1 MPTSPDAQP
10 RPLAAYFSQLP
21 DRRIQAKCKHLFIDI
36 IMIVVCGTL
45 AGADDFVALAAFAR
59 AKADWL
65 RERLGLELPNGIPS
79 HDVLNRVFAA
89 IRPEQFH
96 ACFAAWVA
104 DVSAGLK
111 LKQIAID
118 GKSHRGSKTKRKTEK
133 ENTKTQKKKTKSSEY
148 QMIHMVS
155 AWATELGL
163 TLGQV
168 KTEEKSNEITAIPE
182 VLKLL
187 DVSGALVSID
197 AMGCQKEIAKQI
209 VDKKGNYLLAVK
221 DNQPRLFEDLK
232 AWAENALDQDSL
244 ELSQNLSEN
253 RAHGREET
261 RFCFVSEDVE
271 IIRDHQL
278 WPSLRSL
285 VCVVS
290 HREIDGK
297 QSDEVRFY
305 ISSRHGSAKQFQA
318 WVRNHWSIENSCHWV
333 LDVAFREDDHRLRE
347 GHAPANLSSVRKM
360 ALAML
365 KKADAKCGIK
375 NKRLRAGWDSD
386 FLEHILRDYFPAEDC
401 DKTAKS

>member
-1 MPTSPDAQP
+1 M
-10 RPLAAYFSQLP
+10 R
-21 DRRIQAKCKHLFIDI
+21 AKCKHLFMDI
-36 IMIVVCGTL
+36 IMIVVCGTI
-45 AGADDFVALAAFAR
+45 AGADDFVAIAAFAK

-65 RERLGLELPNGIPS
+65 RKRLGLELPNGIPS

-89 IRPEQFH
+89 IRPEEFH
-96 ACFAAWVA
+96 ACFAGWVA

-111 LKQIAID
+111 FTHIAID
-118 GKSHRGSKTKRKTEK
+118 GKSQRGSKTKRKTAK
-133 ENTKTQKKKTKSSEY
+133 ENTKTQKKKTKGSEY

-182 VLKLL
+182 LLKLL

-197 AMGCQKEIAKQI
+197 AMGCQKEIAQQI
-209 VDKKGNYLLAVK
+209 VDKKGDYLLAVK

-232 AWAENALDQDSL
+232 AWAEKALNQDSL
-244 ELSQNLSEN
+244 GLSQNLSDN

-261 RFCFVSEDVE
+261 RCCFVSEDVE
-271 IIRDHQL
+271 SILDRHL

-290 HREIDGK
+290 HRELDGK
-297 QSDEVRFY
+297 QSAEVRFY
-305 ISSRHGSAKQFQA
+305 ISSRRGSAKRFQA

-375 NKRLRAGWDSD
+375 NKRLRAAWDND
-386 FLEHILRDYFPAEDC
+386 FLEHILRDYFPTEDC
-401 DKTAKS
+401 DDTAKS

>member
-21 DRRIQAKCKHLFIDI
+21 DRRIQAKCKHRFIDI
-36 IMIVVCGTL
+36 VMIVVCATI
-45 AGADDFVALAAFAR
+45 AGADDFVAMEAFAK
-59 AKADWL
+59 AKKDWL

-89 IRPEQFH
+89 IRPTEFN
-96 ACFAAWVA
+96 ACFAEWVA
-104 DVSAGLK
+104 DVTAGLK
-111 LKQIAID
+111 PKQIAID
-118 GKSHRGSKTKRKTEK
+118 GKTHCGSKKKRLTEK
-133 ENTKTQKKKTKSSEY
+133 ENTKTPKKKTKGREY
-148 QMIHMVS
+148 QMVHMVS
-155 AWATELGL
+155 AWATEAGL

-182 VLKLL
+182 LLKLL

-209 VDKKGNYLLAVK
+209 VDQKGDYLLAAK
-221 DNQPRLFEDLK
+221 DNQPRLLEDLE
-232 AWAENALDQDSL
+232 AWAMKAFDQDHLGS
-244 ELSQNLSEN
+244 SQNIKKEQG
-253 RAHGREET
+253 HGRTET

-271 IIRDHQL
+271 LIRDRHL
-278 WPSLRSL
+278 WPNLRSL

-290 HREIDGK
+290 HRVIDGK
-297 QSDEVRFY
+297 ESDEVRYY
-305 ISSRHGSAKQFQA
+305 ISSRSGSAKQFQA

-360 ALAML
+360 ALALL
-365 KKADAKCGIK
+365 KKAEAKCGIK
-375 NKRLRAGWDSD
+375 NKRLRAAWDNS
-386 FLEHILRDYFPAEDC
+386 FLEHILRDYIPTEDEEH
-401 DKTAKS
+401 TAKS

>member
-1 MPTSPDAQP
+1 M
-10 RPLAAYFSQLP
+10 
-21 DRRIQAKCKHLFIDI
+21 DI
-36 IMIVVCGTL
+36 ILIVLCATI
-45 AGADDFVALAAFAR
+45 AGADDFVAIAAFAK
-59 AKADWL
+59 AKDDWL

-89 IRPEQFH
+89 IRPEEFH

-104 DVSAGLK
+104 DVTSGLK

-118 GKSHRGSKTKRKTEK
+118 GKSHRGSKKKRKTEK
-133 ENTKTQKKKTKSSEY
+133 ENTKSQKKKTEAREY

-182 VLKLL
+182 LLKLL

-209 VDKKGNYLLAVK
+209 VGQKGDYLLAVK
-221 DNQPRLFEDLK
+221 DNQPRLFEDIQ
-232 AWAENALDQDSL
+232 AWAQKALDQDYMES
-244 ELSQNLSEN
+244 SQNLSES

-261 RFCFVSEDVE
+261 RFCFVSQDVE
-271 IIRDHQL
+271 SIRDHEL
-278 WPSLRSL
+278 WPNMHSL

-297 QSDEVRFY
+297 ESVEVRYY
-305 ISSRHGSAKQFQA
+305 ISSRLGSAKQFQA

-347 GHAPANLSSVRKM
+347 GHAPANLSSVRKL

-365 KKADAKCGIK
+365 KKANAKCGIK
-375 NKRLRAGWDSD
+375 NKRLRAGWDSN
-386 FLEHILRDYFPAEDC
+386 FLEHIVHDYLRTEDC
-401 DKTAKS
+401 IHNAKS